1 MQEDVISGSFI
12 RCTYDSLEQL
22 AEAAKRRMT
31 ANTDADIQ
39 PYGKRWCL
47 STSFDQAL
55 RMASTGW
62 TEQLQPALD
71 LAYEAVSMCEREHDV
86 MTPVMTFDV
95 SGDFVDIGRY
105 LSHEPECMVDFPLE
119 TVSKVGKVI
128 TICVGG
134 FYSYAMDAPAL
145 VHRGQ
150 VITALC
156 IALTRLGHNVE
167 IWSDIA
173 GKGHDER
180 TKYSIRTLIKGVN
193 DEIDPAKILMA
204 FAHPLMFR
212 RYGFAVMD
220 GFPKPFAH
228 NVGAQ
233 GGYYSTLDEIRQDL
247 PEGTIYLEGISTSY
261 NRPDAHEEL
270 KGYLRELGLLA
281 E

>member
-1 MQEDVISGSFI
+1 MRRRILQLRNGRSCSSASRPGHH
-12 RCTYDSLEQL
+12 CTVHSSY
-22 AEAAKRRMT
+22 T
-31 ANTDADIQ
+31 ARAQ
-39 PYGKRWCL
+39 C
-47 STSFDQAL
+47 
-55 RMASTGW
+55 
-62 TEQLQPALD
+62 
-71 LAYEAVSMCEREHDV
+71 
-86 MTPVMTFDV
+86 
-95 SGDFVDIGRY
+95 
-105 LSHEPECMVDFPLE
+105 
-119 TVSKVGKVI
+119 
-128 TICVGG
+128 
-134 FYSYAMDAPAL
+134 
-145 VHRGQ
+145 
-150 VITALC
+150 
-156 IALTRLGHNVE
+156 E